1 MKVSIDSFVP
11 IVRFGDYAGAKMIK
25 EAGFD
30 ALDYSYY
37 WENEREEVLG
47 ENYIEHARKLRAYL
61 DEIGLECNQAH
72 APFSFKYGND
82 FSLNEKNYL
91 WLVRSLE
98 SASILG
104 AENIVVHS
112 ITVPDEVDF
121 EEYNIRY
128 YKSLVPYCEKFK
140 IHVAVENLFRHD
152 TSINKIF
159 GKIGSPEEL
168 NRMVESI
175 GSPWIVACVDV
186 GHASLTG
193 YKPEE
198 FIEGVSPKILKSLHV
213 QDTDYILDRH
223 TLPYTQEFDWNAIM
237 KALKKNKYDG
247 DLTFEVWRFL
257 DGFPNELMPDALK
270 LAFAVGKHLV
280 NL

>member
-1 MKVSIDSFVP
+1 MKVSVDSYVM
-11 IVRFGDYAGAKMIK
+11 IERFGDFAAAELIK
-25 EAGFD
+25 EIGFD

-47 ENYIEHARKLRAYL
+47 DNYIDHAKKLREHL
-61 DEIGLECNQAH
+61 DKIGLECNQAH
-72 APFSFKYGND
+72 APFSVKYGSNFD
-82 FSLNEKNYL
+82 LSDKNYL
-91 WLVRSLE
+91 WLVHSIE

-112 ITVPDEVDF
+112 ITVPDDVDF

-159 GKIGSPEEL
+159 GKIGTPEEL
-168 NRMVESI
+168 NKMVESI

-213 QDTDYILDRH
+213 QDTDYVLDRH
-223 TLPYTQEFDWNAIM
+223 ALPYTQEFNWDAIM
-237 KALKKNKYDG
+237 GSLKKIGYDG

-257 DGFPNELMPDALK
+257 YGFPKELLPDALK
-270 LAFAVGKHLV
+270 LVFAVGKHLV